1 MKKHTMSN
9 CPVENALKLIGG
21 KWKIPIIHHLSKK
34 KLRFGQIKKLLNQI
48 TQQMLSKQLKEMEI
62 DGLINRKVYSI
73 VPPKVEYSLTDF
85 GKSVLPILDSLY
97 SWSVK
102 KNKVITWVDFSSIF
116 STVGFSL
123 LHLVKFYRKKT

>member
-1 MKKHTMSN
+1 MRKHTMSN

-34 KLRFGQIKKLLNQI
+34 KLRFGQIKKVLNQI
-48 TQQMLSKQLKEMEI
+48 TQQMLSKQLKEMEV
-62 DGLINRKVYSI
+62 DGLIIRKVYSV

-102 KNKVITWVDFSSIF
+102 KNKVISKIVSKNHSDAA
-116 STVGFSL
+116 
-123 LHLVKFYRKKT
+123 

>member
-1 MKKHTMSN
+1 LNKLTSTNKKHTSMKKHTMSN

-102 KNKVITWVDFSSIF
+102 KNKVITK
-116 STVGFSL
+116 
-123 LHLVKFYRKKT
+123 LVSKNHSDAA